1 VKTRMIAKTNVDD
14 KIYKKST
21 IIMFSLKI
29 Q

>member
-1 VKTRMIAKTNVDD
+1 MIAKTNVDD